1 MESFD
6 KIAKLTFQY
15 KNIVIALGT
24 FDGLHKGHQSVIS
37 RAVDIARAS
46 DGTSVVFTFSNH
58 PLSMLDPL
66 RCPPQLISQEEKEA
80 LLADMGVDVFV
91 AIPFNQEFLALS
103 PQKFIELLLTAF
115 APQHI
120 VVGPNYSFGNKG
132 EGTPE
137 LLAEAGRRHGFAVD
151 IQPAVYVD
159 QQLVSSTLIRQMIAQ
174 GQVGEAARLLGRP
187 FALTGKVIDG
197 DKRGRTIGFPTANIE
212 LEPAFAIPANGVYAV
227 QVWLKGKRYNGV
239 ANVGTNPTFHG
250 EEQRLEVHLLDFSG
264 DLYGQVLCTQFVAW
278 LRGEAV
284 FNGIE
289 ELKNQIDRDIQAALP
304 YLKENS
310 NKCGA

>member
-6 KIAKLTFQY
+6 KIAKLTLQY

-37 RAVDIARAS
+37 RAVDLARAS

-80 LLADMGVDVFV
+80 LLAAMGVDVFV

-103 PQKFIELLLTAF
+103 PQKFIELLVAAF

-120 VVGPNYSFGNKG
+120 VVGPNYSFGNRGK
-132 EGTPE
+132 GTPE
-137 LLAEAGRRHGFAVD
+137 LLAEAGSRHGFAVD
-151 IQPAVYVD
+151 VQPAVYVD
-159 QQLVSSTLIRQMIAQ
+159 QQLVSSTLIRQMIAR
-174 GQVGEAARLLGRP
+174 GQIGEAARLLGRP

-227 QVWLKGKRYNGV
+227 QVWLKGNRYNGV

-250 EEQRLEVHLLDFSG
+250 VQQRLEVHLLDFSG
-264 DLYGQVLCTQFVAW
+264 DLYGQVLRTQFVAW
-278 LRGEAV
+278 LRGEV
-284 FNGIE
+284 TFSGIG
-289 ELKNQIDRDIQAALP
+289 ELKEQIDRDIQAALP

-310 NKCGA
+310 NKYGI